1 MLETT
6 AQPQAVKLTVEGQ
19 NENLTLERAA
29 RENKEASGE
38 NTEQELVVG
47 ISPIKPW
54 SREINLSR
62 I

>member
-1 MLETT
+1 M
-6 AQPQAVKLTVEGQ
+6 K
-19 NENLTLERAA
+19 NLTLESAS

-47 ISPIKPW
+47 
-54 SREINLSR
+54 LAR